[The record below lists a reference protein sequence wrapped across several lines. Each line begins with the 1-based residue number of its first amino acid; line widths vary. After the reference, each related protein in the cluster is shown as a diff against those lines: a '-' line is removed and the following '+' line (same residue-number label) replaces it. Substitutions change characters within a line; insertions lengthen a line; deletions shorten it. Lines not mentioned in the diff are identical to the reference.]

1 MPATRSAK
9 RRLSTSPEPT
19 SPKKVAKSRS
29 ANQKAAQPQII
40 NNAGAQSDASHT
52 ADQGSELVPQLT
64 FSFYEARE
72 HLCGVDAR
80 FVDVFSRL
88 RCKPFEE
95 LEHIHPFRAL
105 TSSILSQ
112 QISTLAARSIHHRFL
127 RLYDPALPENRE
139 EYSGSFFPTPA
150 QVAVTDLTTL
160 RTAGLSQRKAEYIHD
175 LAERFADGRLS
186 ASKIFESSDEEL
198 AELLLP
204 VRGIGQWTVDMFA
217 IFSLRRP
224 DILPVGDLGVQ
235 RGVLRWFLSQH
246 SPSHAFP
253 ASPTKASPKKK
264 TTKRDKKEDADMVP
278 NEADELAR
286 PSTPPP
292 VDSGAPALPPA
303 FTPSIERTLKK
314 TFVDQPPQ
322 ALPAGLT
329 VAEMKSRLD
338 GKKKIKGAFLTPE
351 QMTELT
357 ESWRPYRSIAVY
369 FMWALADA
377 QVAAT

>member
-1 MPATRSAK
+1 MPATRSARLK
-9 RRLSTSPEPT
+9 RRLSTSPEPA
-19 SPKKVAKSRS
+19 SPKKTKTEAKPAS
-29 ANQKAAQPQII
+29 QKAAQSRI
-40 NNAGAQSDASHT
+40 NAAQSDASHT
-52 ADQGSELVPQLT
+52 ADQDSEPVPQLT
-64 FSFYEARE
+64 FSFDEARE

-105 TSSILSQ
+105 ASSILSQ

-150 QVAVTDLTTL
+150 QVTVTDLTTL

-264 TTKRDKKEDADMVP
+264 TAKRDKKEDTDMVSS
-278 NEADELAR
+278 EADELAR
-286 PSTPPP
+286 PSTPP

-357 ESWRPYRSIAVY
+357 EGWRPYRSIAVY

-377 QVAAT
+377 QVVAT